1 MNRSE
6 LIEVL
11 GKYGI
16 HPSKAKG
23 QNFLVDQNMLDAM
36 VRSMKLQEGE
46 QILEVGPGTGVLTRM
61 MLQAKCE
68 LTSVETDKKLH
79 KYLTENLQEP
89 NFKLVFGDACKVN
102 YDDII
107 DYSKPFRCIANLPYA
122 ISSIFI
128 ARMTELPSPPT
139 EMYFLLQKEMAERF
153 SAKANTKKYGSLT
166 VRAGVLYD
174 SKIIRKVPPQ
184 VFHPP
189 PKIDSSFI
197 HMKIKDEIPSR
208 EILQILN
215 KVVRAAFSQRRKKAL
230 KLISAAFKKYDFE
243 KAFES
248 AGVELNAR
256 AEHIEIPQYI
266 KLAEFIR
273 DNSE

>member
-1 MNRSE
+1 MNRTE

-11 GKYGI
+11 GQYGI

-36 VRSMKLQEGE
+36 VRDMNLQKDE
-46 QILEVGPGTGVLTRM
+46 QVLEVGPGTGVLTKM
-61 MLQAKCE
+61 MLKAGCQ

-79 KYLTENLQEP
+79 KYLTENLIEP
-89 NFKLVFGDACKVN
+89 NFTLVFGDACKVN
-102 YDDII
+102 YDDIV

-128 ARMTELPSPPT
+128 ARMTELPTPPT

-153 SAKANTKKYGSLT
+153 SAKPNTKKYGSLT

-174 SKIIRKVPPQ
+174 SKIVRKVPPQ

-197 HMKIKDEIPSR
+197 HMKIKDEIPSK
-208 EILQILN
+208 EVLKVLN
-215 KVVRAAFSQRRKKAL
+215 RIVRAAFSQRRKKAL
-230 KLISAAFKKYDFE
+230 KLISNNLKNIDFE
-243 KAFES
+243 KAFEI
-248 AGVELNAR
+248 AGIDLNAR
-256 AEHIEIPQYI
+256 AEHIEIPQYV
-266 KLAEFIR
+266 KLSEFVLE
-273 DNSE
+273 NSP

>member
-1 MNRSE
+1 MNRTE

-11 GKYGI
+11 AKYGI

-36 VRSMKLQEGE
+36 VRSMNLQEGE
-46 QILEVGPGTGVLTRM
+46 QVLEVGPGTGVLTKM
-61 MLQAKCE
+61 MLDAGCK
-68 LTSVETDKKLH
+68 LTSVETDKKLF
-79 KYLTENLQEP
+79 KYLTENIDHP
-89 NFKLVFGDACKVN
+89 NFTLVYGDACKVD
-102 YDDII
+102 YDEII

-153 SAKANTKKYGSLT
+153 SAKPHTKKYGSLT
-166 VRAGVLYD
+166 VRAGVLYE

-197 HMKIKDEIPSR
+197 YMKLKEEFP
-208 EILQILN
+208 EKKTLGILN
-215 KVVRAAFSQRRKKAL
+215 TVVRAAFSQRRKKAF
-230 KLISAAFKKYDFE
+230 KLISGSYKNIDLAEGFKAAGISIDD
-243 KAFES
+243 
-248 AGVELNAR
+248 R
-256 AEHIEIPQYI
+256 AEHIQISQYI
-266 KLAEFIR
+266 KLAEFIQE
-273 DNSE
+273 NSK

>member
-1 MNRSE
+1 VNRNE

-11 GKYGI
+11 GRYGI

-23 QNFLVDQNMLDAM
+23 QNFLVDQNMLAAM
-36 VRSMKLQEGE
+36 VRSMNLQQGE
-46 QILEVGPGTGVLTRM
+46 QILEVGPGTGVLTKL
-61 MLQAKCE
+61 MLEAGCD
-68 LTSVETDKKLH
+68 LTSVETDKKLFQ
-79 KYLTENLQEP
+79 YLTENVNPP

-107 DYSKPFRCIANLPYA
+107 DYSRPFRCIANLPYA

-128 ARMTELPSPPT
+128 ARMTELPKPPT

-153 SAKANTKKYGSLT
+153 SAQPNTKKYGSLT

-174 SKIIRKVPPQ
+174 SKILRKVPPQ

-197 HMKIKDEIPSR
+197 YMKLKEAYPPADVLKVMSR
-208 EILQILN
+208 
-215 KVVRAAFSQRRKKAL
+215 VVRTAFSQRRKKAF
-230 KLISAAFKKYDFE
+230 KLISSSFNKGDMSEMFKSCGITEND
-243 KAFES
+243 
-248 AGVELNAR
+248 R
-256 AEHIEIPQYI
+256 AEHISIDQYV
-266 KLAEFIR
+266 KLSGLILE
-273 DNSE
+273 NS

>member
-1 MNRSE
+1 MNRSQ

-11 GKYGI
+11 AKYGI

-36 VRSMKLQEGE
+36 VRAMNLQAGE
-46 QILEVGPGTGVLTRM
+46 QVLEVGPGTGVLTRM
-61 MLQAKCE
+61 MLDAGCN

-79 KYLTENLQEP
+79 LYLTENIENP
-89 NFKLVFGDACKVN
+89 NFTLVFGDACKVN
-102 YDDII
+102 YDDIV

-128 ARMTELPSPPT
+128 ARMTELPNPPT

-153 SAKANTKKYGSLT
+153 SAKPHTKKYGSLT
-166 VRAGVLYD
+166 VRAGALYD

-197 HMKIKDEIPSR
+197 YMKIKENIPGKDVLA
-208 EILQILN
+208 IHN
-215 KVVRAAFSQRRKKAL
+215 KIVRAAFSQRRKKAF
-230 KLISAAFKKYDFE
+230 KLISSAFKNIDLE
-243 KAFES
+243 
-248 AGVELNAR
+248 AGFSFAGISKDDR
-256 AEHIEIPQYI
+256 AEHIDIPQYL
-266 KLAEFIR
+266 KLAEFIL
-273 DNSE
+273 DNSK

>member
-1 MNRSE
+1 MNRNE

-11 GKYGI
+11 GRYGI

-23 QNFLVDQNMLDAM
+23 QNFLVDQNMLAAM
-36 VRSMKLQEGE
+36 VRSMNLQQGE
-46 QILEVGPGTGVLTRM
+46 QILEVGPGTGVLTKL
-61 MLQAKCE
+61 MLEAGCD
-68 LTSVETDKKLH
+68 LTSVETDKKLFQ
-79 KYLTENLQEP
+79 YLTENVNTP

-107 DYSKPFRCIANLPYA
+107 DYSRPFRCIANLPYA

-128 ARMTELPSPPT
+128 ARMTELPKPPT

-153 SAKANTKKYGSLT
+153 SAQPNTKKYGSLT

-174 SKIIRKVPPQ
+174 SKILRKVPPQ

-197 HMKIKDEIPSR
+197 YMKLKEAYPPADVLKVMSR
-208 EILQILN
+208 
-215 KVVRAAFSQRRKKAL
+215 VVRTAFSQRRKKAF
-230 KLISAAFKKYDFE
+230 KLISSSFNKGDMSEMFKSCGITEND
-243 KAFES
+243 
-248 AGVELNAR
+248 R
-256 AEHIEIPQYI
+256 AEHISIDQYV
-266 KLAEFIR
+266 KLSGLILE
-273 DNSE
+273 NS

>member
-1 MNRSE
+1 MNRTE

-11 GKYGI
+11 AKYGI

-36 VRSMKLQEGE
+36 VRSMNLQEGE
-46 QILEVGPGTGVLTRM
+46 QVLEVGPGTGVLTKM
-61 MLQAKCE
+61 MLDAGCK
-68 LTSVETDKKLH
+68 LTSVETDKKLF
-79 KYLTENLQEP
+79 KYLTENIDHP
-89 NFKLVFGDACKVN
+89 NFTLVYGDACKVD
-102 YDDII
+102 YDEII

-153 SAKANTKKYGSLT
+153 SAKPHTKKYGSLT
-166 VRAGVLYD
+166 VRAGVLYE

-197 HMKIKDEIPSR
+197 YMKLR
-208 EILQILN
+208 EEFPEKKTLVILN
-215 KVVRAAFSQRRKKAL
+215 TVVRAAFSQRRKKAF
-230 KLISAAFKKYDFE
+230 KLISGSFKNIDLAEGFKV
-243 KAFES
+243 
-248 AGVELNAR
+248 AGISIDDR
-256 AEHIEIPQYI
+256 AEHIEISQYI
-266 KLAEFIR
+266 KLAEFIEE
-273 DNSE
+273 NSK

>member
-1 MNRSE
+1 MNRTE

-11 GKYGI
+11 AKYGI

-36 VRSMKLQEGE
+36 VRSMNLQEGE
-46 QILEVGPGTGVLTRM
+46 QVLEVGPGTGVLTRM
-61 MLQAKCE
+61 MLDAGCK
-68 LTSVETDKKLH
+68 LTSVETDKKLF
-79 KYLTENLQEP
+79 KYLTENIDHP
-89 NFKLVFGDACKVN
+89 NFTLVYGDACKVN

-128 ARMTELPSPPT
+128 ARMTELPSSPT

-153 SAKANTKKYGSLT
+153 SAKPHTKKYGSLT
-166 VRAGVLYD
+166 VRAGVLYE

-189 PKIDSSFI
+189 PKIYSSFI
-197 HMKIKDEIPSR
+197 YMKLKEEFP
-208 EILQILN
+208 EKKTLGILN
-215 KVVRAAFSQRRKKAL
+215 SVVRAAFSQRRKKAF
-230 KLISAAFKKYDFE
+230 KLISGSYKNIDLAEGFKAAGISIDD
-243 KAFES
+243 
-248 AGVELNAR
+248 R
-256 AEHIEIPQYI
+256 AEHIEISQYI
-266 KLAEFIR
+266 KLAEFIEE
-273 DNSE
+273 NSK